1 MRLARRLNDWR
12 HLCFVAA
19 AHRAL
24 KSCKLVQECTT
35 PLERLALLTA
45 ALGHDAGHDGVNNA
59 FHVQAYSEL
68 SHLYLPT
75 YLHLLLH
82 FKPCMTDIYLRN

>member
-1 MRLARRLNDWR
+1 MTGDICALWL
-12 HLCFVAA
+12 
-19 AHRAL
+19 HRAL

-45 ALGHDAGHDGVNNA
+45 AVGHDAGHDGVNNA

-75 YLHLLLH
+75 YE
-82 FKPCMTDIYLRN
+82 CVYN

>member
-1 MRLARRLNDWR
+1 MFSKLRMIR
-12 HLCFVAA
+12 
-19 AHRAL
+19 RAL

-75 YLHLLLH
+75 YHPFQTMH
-82 FKPCMTDIYLRN
+82 D